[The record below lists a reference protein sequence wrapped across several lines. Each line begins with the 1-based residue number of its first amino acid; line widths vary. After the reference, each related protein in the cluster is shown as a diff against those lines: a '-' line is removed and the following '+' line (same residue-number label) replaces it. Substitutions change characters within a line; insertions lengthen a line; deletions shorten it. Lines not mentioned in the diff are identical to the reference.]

1 MQAPEA
7 ILPRGLYCSRAHG
20 VMKGRNLMDI
30 VALLRDQLKDAH
42 TLLETVMKDVT
53 PEAAHWI
60 PPGQANPI
68 GATYAHVVMTEDRI
82 INGAIQRGTPLYD
95 SAWAGK
101 TGLSELMPVRGEAWK
116 DYGPWTRRLQVD
128 LPALR
133 AYAAAVYAASD
144 AYLASLSPADLA
156 QPRDLSGVGMGT
168 VTLAWIISREVVG
181 HADNITGEISCLKG
195 LQGQKGYPT

>member
-1 MQAPEA
+1 
-7 ILPRGLYCSRAHG
+7 
-20 VMKGRNLMDI
+20 MDT
-30 VALLRDQLKDAH
+30 VTLLRDQLQAAH
-42 TLLETVMKDVT
+42 ALLETVMADVT

-68 GATYAHVVMTEDRI
+68 GATYAHVVVTEDRT
-82 INGAIQRGTPLYD
+82 INGAIGRGTPLYD

-101 TGLSELMPVRGEAWK
+101 TGLSELMPTRDEAWK

-144 AYLASLSPADLA
+144 AYLASLTPDELA
-156 QPRDLSGVGMGT
+156 RPRDLSGVGMGQ
-168 VTLAWIISREVVG
+168 VTLAWILSREVVG
-181 HADNITGEISCLKG
+181 HVDNITGEISCLKG
-195 LQGQKGYPT
+195 LQGQKGYPI